1 MRSLPCQP
9 RTVPC
14 WNSLIENLLARGQT
28 TTGRWALVVGTSILR
43 TGLQKNQRSLGGANC
58 GRADESTLSM
68 SQSTSNKM
76 THQKILRSS
85 HSGNCP
91 LQTPPTRPSVAC
103 CLVAITRPRVVTHL
117 PTMMRL
123 WLLQE
128 TPAAELLRRNVR
140 FPPFLLLLTL
150 KNSRWK
156 LLCCCYLH
164 VV

>member
-1 MRSLPCQP
+1 MAGTLLPWWQEKFVSQQSNKFADF
-9 RTVPC
+9 RR
-14 WNSLIENLLARGQT
+14 LLAS
-28 TTGRWALVVGTSILR
+28 TSTR
-43 TGLQKNQRSLGGANC
+43 QRANC

-91 LQTPPTRPSVAC
+91 LQTPPTRPSVVC